1 MFWKKLPILLLVFS
15 LLITLSGCGGSA
27 GVSSAGIGSGGT
39 ITGRVLANASGGSV
53 GYAPLANVYVA
64 AKRES
69 DGITRTAY
77 TDANGY
83 YRFTGLPLGTWRFG
97 FQAHGYTNI
106 PVDSSTIVGYS
117 EAGRSYQI
125 YDTYLNG
132 YGSSG
137 DGNVVVSLRDA
148 VTGQA
153 IVGATVMVGPASG
166 VTGFNGEVT
175 LSVPVRIDQSTGQ
188 PMAERVIVSAA
199 GVDGSTVSPSYIT
212 PFAFQTT
219 YQTVFVSSLGSGVG
233 GHIQASTYNTYYAGS
248 GAFGTI
254 SITSPQIPSYY
265 LNPVID
271 SFNGTFT
278 CNVPVGTNSF
288 DLYFTSPYFESRVVG
303 PITPTAG
310 GGVQQLSS
318 PVVLTPKRR
327 DVFGYVAS
335 GNGSTVI
342 SGSVVIV
349 ELGQGTNVT
358 SGQFYF
364 PSVPV
369 GMTLTFS
376 ASLSVTTFPY
386 TETGQTLRTITTDG
400 AGPFSLGTI
409 ITN

>member
-1 MFWKKLPILLLVFS
+1 MLWKKLPILLLVFS
-15 LLITLSGCGGSA
+15 LLNVLPGCGGASD
-27 GVSSAGIGSGGT
+27 VSSAGIGSGGT

-77 TDANGY
+77 TDGNGY

-97 FQAHGYTNI
+97 FQAYGYTTI
-106 PVDSSTIVGYS
+106 SVDSSTIIGYS

-137 DGNVVVSLRDA
+137 DGNVVLSVRDV
-148 VTGQA
+148 VTGQPV
-153 IVGATVMVGPASG
+153 VGATVMVGPASG
-166 VTGFNGEVT
+166 VTGYSGEVT

-188 PMAERVIVSAA
+188 PIAERVIVSAA
-199 GVDGSTVSPSYIT
+199 GVDGSSVSPSYIT
-212 PFAFQTT
+212 PFAFQTS
-219 YQTVFVSSLGSGVG
+219 YHTVFVSSLGSGVAG
-233 GHIQASTYNTYYAGS
+233 YIQASTYHTYYAGS

-265 LNPVID
+265 LNPVVD

-278 CNVPVGTNSF
+278 CNVPVGVNSF

-310 GGVQQLSS
+310 GGIQQLSS

-327 DVFGYVAS
+327 DVHGYVVS

-342 SGSVVIV
+342 SGNVVIV

-358 SGQFYF
+358 SNQFYF
-364 PSVPV
+364 ASVPV

-376 ASLSVTTFPY
+376 ASLSVTTYPY
-386 TETGQTLRTITTDG
+386 TETAQTMRTITTDG
-400 AGPFSLGTI
+400 TAAFEVGTI
-409 ITN
+409 VTN